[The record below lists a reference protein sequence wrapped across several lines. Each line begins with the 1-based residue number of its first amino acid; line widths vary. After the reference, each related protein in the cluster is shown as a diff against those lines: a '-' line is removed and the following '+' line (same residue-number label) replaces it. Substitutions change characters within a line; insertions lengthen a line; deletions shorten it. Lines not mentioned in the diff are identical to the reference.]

1 LVIGVM
7 TVVYGGFIIYK
18 YRPSEITHYR
28 RVIGVV
34 LLESIFAIIV
44 SSLGI
49 VAKAPNITPWTTYFN
64 IHANWSD
71 VKQVPSVKWR
81 DMGLVAVEMEVK
93 RWFII
98 FCAFVVVVLV
108 FFLSPANNHR
118 TTLPL
123 HNEPQTKTQ
132 SRHAVMTTFTP
143 SSDST
148 LGEKI
153 DSCDRAEVTSE
164 IGSLPPTPMSPA
176 HFQSGVQSKYT
187 VLTTTCWPSPFDD
200 RAEIGSPIPKSSD
213 PAPPMSSH
221 VS

>member
-1 LVIGVM
+1 ML
-7 TVVYGGFIIYK
+7 F
-18 YRPSEITHYR
+18 
-28 RVIGVV
+28 
-34 LLESIFAIIV
+34 ESIFVIIV

-49 VAKAPNITPWTTYFN
+49 VAKAPNITPWTSYFK

-71 VKQVPSVKWR
+71 VEQVPSVKWR

-98 FCAFVVVVLV
+98 FCAFVAVVLV
-108 FFLSPANNHR
+108 FILSPANNHG
-118 TTLPL
+118 TILPL

-132 SRHAVMTTFTP
+132 SRHVVMTTFTP

-153 DSCDRAEVTSE
+153 NSCDRAEVTSE

-176 HFQSGVQSKYT
+176 HFQSTVQSKHT
-187 VLTTTCWPSPFDD
+187 VLTATSRPSFGD
-200 RAEIGSPIPKSSD
+200 RAEIGSPIPKSPN
-213 PAPPMSSH
+213 PAPPMSH